1 MRLILKYFDAQWRCQ
16 RRSSKQSWASARC
29 VGTPF
34 RPEASSRAIARRDAA
49 HATCVHCG
57 TRTCMSKRLALT
69 RTLATGFVRQQP
81 VNDGRR
87 RSLLAMLGAGR
98 TADLTEKSMELLGIL
113 VVVLWALPMY
123 VAMGFDKDPGSTFT
137 GVFLSNSAIAA
148 EIYALSRLLSVL
160 SGEGRFWVILCLPLL
175 IGTYCGVWYVF
186 SENFRR
192 LLGSLLR
199 RH

>member
-1 MRLILKYFDAQWRCQ
+1 M
-16 RRSSKQSWASARC
+16 
-29 VGTPF
+29 
-34 RPEASSRAIARRDAA
+34 
-49 HATCVHCG
+49 
-57 TRTCMSKRLALT
+57 
-69 RTLATGFVRQQP
+69 
-81 VNDGRR
+81 
-87 RSLLAMLGAGR
+87 AMLGAGR